1 MKSVSMNDASC
12 AIFAAPPL
20 SWPIERTI
28 RAAASSCLPRA
39 PLTPAP
45 ARAVPTFAVRRTRPV
60 GSFSDSL
67 AIGPP
72 YPRESAHERTDDGR
86 TARARATWS
95 AGHWDEVSKMLPP
108 AGARVL
114 ELAGVE

>member
-28 RAAASSCLPRA
+28 RSAASSCLPRA

-45 ARAVPTFAVRRTRPV
+45 ASAAPTLAVLRTRPV
-60 GSFSDSL
+60 ASLSGSRAMGGPDDKRLTIDDLL
-67 AIGPP
+67 AQARDRIDR
-72 YPRESAHERTDDGR
+72 REPSEA
-86 TARARATWS
+86 AAS
-95 AGHWDEVSKMLPP
+95 
-108 AGARVL
+108 
-114 ELAGVE
+114 